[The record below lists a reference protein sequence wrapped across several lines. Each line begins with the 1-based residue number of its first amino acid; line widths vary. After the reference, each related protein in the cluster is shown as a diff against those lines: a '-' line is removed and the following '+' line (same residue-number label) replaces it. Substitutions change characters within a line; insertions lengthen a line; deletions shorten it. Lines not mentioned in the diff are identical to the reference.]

1 MAYSG
6 PAQIYSRGHRPVET
20 ANYNAWLA
28 LLFAPCKVGGRIA
41 VRRCGVRDPKTGPL
55 INRMFRE
62 DYLML
67 TPNPA
72 RRFRA
77 LCALSAGLAMVALS
91 GGLAAAQTFGFATM
105 QPGTLNHTSGTAVA
119 KVLKEKAGL
128 NVVIQPTAGESV
140 LIPLVGRG
148 EAEFGI
154 ANIFEVEAAKA
165 SNPNLRLIGSLHALR
180 GAFWVRKDTNMKTM
194 ADLKGKKVGMGY
206 SAMRTIDPMIR
217 AILATGGLTEK
228 DVTPVLIPNVIR
240 GADDFTSGAADMF
253 FFAFGAP
260 KVREV
265 DATVGG
271 IRALEI
277 PESGMTAAKKIL
289 PEGYLTPA
297 ASNPFFIGVEKP
309 MNVYTWD
316 NMIFTNAKVSDD
328 AVYKFIDTLENNKAD
343 LVAIQPALREFS
355 AAALYKSYNIP
366 YHPGALKYFKDHNIQ
381 AKALQ

>member
-1 MAYSG
+1 
-6 PAQIYSRGHRPVET
+6 
-20 ANYNAWLA
+20 
-28 LLFAPCKVGGRIA
+28 
-41 VRRCGVRDPKTGPL
+41 
-55 INRMFRE
+55 MFRE

-67 TPNPA
+67 TPHLA
-72 RRFRA
+72 RGSRT
-77 LCALSAGLAMVALS
+77 LCALSAGLAINVLS
-91 GGLAAAQTFGFATM
+91 AGLANAQTFGFATM
-105 QPGTLNHTSGTAVA
+105 QPGTLNHTSGSAVA

-128 NVVIQPTAGESV
+128 NVLVQPTAGESV
-140 LIPLVGRG
+140 LIPLVSRG

-154 ANIFEVEAAKA
+154 ANILEVQAAKA
-165 SNPNLRLIGSLHALR
+165 PNLRLIGSLHPLR
-180 GAFWVRKDTNMKTM
+180 GAFWVRKDSDMRTM
-194 ADLKGKKVGMGY
+194 ADLKGKRVGMGY
-206 SAMRTIDPMIR
+206 SAMRTIDPMVK

-277 PESGMTAAKKIL
+277 PESGMAAAKKIL

-297 ASNPFFIGVEKP
+297 APNPFFVGVEKP
-309 MNVYTWD
+309 MGVYSWD
-316 NMIFTNAKVSDD
+316 NMIFASSKVSDEV
-328 AVYKFIDTLENNKAD
+328 VYKVIEALENNKAE

-355 AAALYKSYNIP
+355 AEALYKNYAIP
-366 YHPGALKYFKDHNIQ
+366 YHPGALKYFKDKNIT
-381 AKALQ
+381 ARSLN